1 MEELWKEY
9 TYGNLAYLVSNYG
22 RVIGLG
28 RNKELKQRLNED
40 GYIEVTMG
48 DLKNR
53 TRVRIHRIVAL
64 LFVDNPNNLKEV
76 NHIDRNRANPRA
88 DNLEWVTH
96 QENIKH
102 SHSQGAYREIGR
114 GVKNPKCK
122 LTEKQVY
129 EIRQMFKEG
138 HTKEE
143 LASKFGV
150 SKSTIGSIVNN
161 RTWKHLL

>member
-9 TYGNLAYLVSNYG
+9 TYGNLKYLVSNYG

-28 RNKELKQRLNED
+28 RNKEIKQRLNKD
-40 GYIEVTMG
+40 GYVEVTMG
-48 DLKNR
+48 DLENR
-53 TRVRIHRIVAL
+53 SRVRIHRVVAL

-102 SHSQGAYREIGR
+102 SHNQGAYREIGR

-122 LTEKQVY
+122 LTEEQVY
-129 EIRQMFKEG
+129 KIREMFKEG
-138 HTKEE
+138 CTKEE
-143 LASKFGV
+143 LVSKFGV
-150 SKSTIGSIVNN
+150 SKSTIDSIVNN